1 MAKKIHINILLLI
14 ISSKILYILSNNI
27 SNDKD
32 YIIFPLKIMKIADE
46 EIKKEESSDHLGL
59 IINTF
64 VPNNLY
70 LNIKIDSGKIEF
82 PGYLTFTSEYNYFG
96 IDNCLKLRNSKKY
109 NILSPLEQI
118 SGINIFTNDY
128 QKYYYLEENMTTYI
142 FNNDNHNKKEEFKI
156 LNMNFILPE
165 DNEGKAECL
174 IIGLN
179 PIINKKTD
187 IEYKSLPSKIKSN
200 SINSNFKTYL
210 TFLYNYSY
218 KDNKII
224 LNSFKNNE
232 ENDGLLVIGKLPH
245 MINPKLF
252 NSLNYKEIDNYDE
265 EKEKDYKNYYIKT
278 LKENSWAIKIN
289 NISFNSKNNTRNIT
303 EESFIGQ
310 FSIDIIPFLLP
321 MNLFRDYIDV
331 YLNDFLSKGICNKKG
346 RPLNKKFTHTLQDDK
361 RQTFI
366 FIYCKKG
373 KIENISNFYE
383 SLPIF
388 KIQNNLLN
396 KSFEFSGK
404 ELFMEDDE
412 YTYLML
418 IPDLFNNNRITLG
431 RLFMEK
437 YLFTFNYE
445 MNKIGFYDEEFA
457 DKQKDKIFKN
467 NIVFQIFLYIF
478 FFGATIL
485 LGFLLM
491 NKYISKRKKCKENS
505 NDSNKK
511 EQELIDVKG
520 FEN

>member
-14 ISSKILYILSNNI
+14 ISSNILFILTNNI

-32 YIIFPLKIMKIADE
+32 YIIFPLKTMKISDE
-46 EIKKEESSDHLGL
+46 DIKKEESSDHLGL
-59 IINTF
+59 IINTII
-64 VPNNLY
+64 PNNLY
-70 LNIKIDSGKIEF
+70 LTIKIDSGNIEF

-96 IDNCLKLRNSKKY
+96 INSCLKLKQIKEYSIR
-109 NILSPLEQI
+109 SPLEQI

-128 QKYYYLEENMTTYI
+128 QKYYYLEENMTIYI

-156 LNMNFILPE
+156 SNMNFILPE
-165 DNEGKAECL
+165 ENEGKAECL

-179 PIINKKTD
+179 PMVKKKTD
-187 IEYKSLPSKIKSN
+187 IEYESLPSKLKQN
-200 SINSNFKTYL
+200 NINSNFKAYL
-210 TFLYNYSY
+210 TFLYNYSH

-224 LNSFKNNE
+224 LNRVENEDENN
-232 ENDGLLVIGKLPH
+232 GLLIIGKLPH

-252 NSLNYKEIDNYDE
+252 NCQNYKEIDNYDE
-265 EKEKDYKNYYIKT
+265 EKEKDYKNYFTKSI
-278 LKENSWAIKIN
+278 KENSWAIKID
-289 NISFNSKNNTRNIT
+289 NISFNSKNITRDIT
-303 EESFIGQ
+303 DESYIGQ

-321 MNLFRDYIDV
+321 MNLFRDFIDV
-331 YLNDFLSKGICNKKG
+331 YLIDFLSKGICIKKG
-346 RPLNKKFTHTLQDDK
+346 RPLNKKFTHTLQEDK

-366 FIYCKKG
+366 FIYCKKS

-383 SLPIF
+383 SLPTL

-437 YLFTFNYE
+437 YLFTFNFE
-445 MNKIGFYDEEFA
+445 KNKIGFYDEEFGE
-457 DKQKDKIFKN
+457 KQKDKIFKN

-478 FFGATIL
+478 FFGALIL
-485 LGFLLM
+485 LGYSLI
-491 NKYISKRKKCKENS
+491 NKYLSKSKECKQNS

-511 EQELIDVKG
+511 EQELIDVRG

>member
-1 MAKKIHINILLLI
+1 MAKKIQINIFILI
-14 ISSKILYILSNNI
+14 ISSQILFILSNNI

-32 YIIFPLKIMKIADE
+32 YIVFPLKTMQISDE

-59 IINTF
+59 IINTI

-70 LNIKIDSGKIEF
+70 LDIKIDSGKIEF
-82 PGYLTFTSEYNYFG
+82 PGYLTFTSEFNYFG
-96 IDNCLKLRNSKKY
+96 IDSCLNLKHNKKY
-109 NILSPLEQI
+109 SILSPLEQI
-118 SGINIFTNDY
+118 SGIHIFNNDY
-128 QKYYYLEENMTTYI
+128 QKYYYLEENMTIYI
-142 FNNDNHNKKEEFKI
+142 LNNDNHHKKEELNI

-165 DNEGKAECL
+165 ENEEKAECL

-179 PIINKKTD
+179 PMVMKKTD
-187 IEYKSLPSKIKSN
+187 IEFKSLPSKLKSN
-200 SINSNFKTYL
+200 SINSNFKAYL
-210 TFLYNYSY
+210 TFLYNYSH

-224 LNSFKNNE
+224 LNRVKNE
-232 ENDGLLVIGKLPH
+232 DENDGLLIIGKLPH
-245 MINPKLF
+245 IINPKLF
-252 NSLNYKEIDNYDE
+252 NSENYKEIDNYDE
-265 EKEKDYKNYYIKT
+265 EKEKDYKNYYIKSI
-278 LKENSWAIKIN
+278 KENSWAIKIN
-289 NISFNSKNNTRNIT
+289 NISFNSKNITRNIT
-303 EESFIGQ
+303 DESYIGQ

-321 MNLFRDYIDV
+321 MNLFRDYIDA
-331 YLNDFLSKGICNKKG
+331 YLNNFLSKGICHKKG

-366 FIYCKKG
+366 FIYCKKA

-383 SLPIF
+383 SLPTL
-388 KIQNNLLN
+388 KLQNNLLN
-396 KSFEFSGK
+396 KVFEFSGK

-437 YLFTFNYE
+437 YLFTFNFE
-445 MNKIGFYDEEFA
+445 MNKIGFYDEEFGE
-457 DKQKDKIFKN
+457 KKKDKIFKN

-491 NKYISKRKKCKENS
+491 NKYLSKRKKFKENS
-505 NDSNKK
+505 NDNNKK